1 MSTNETMSTIPIGL
15 FFSKVLVVL
24 GFVTLVLGTI
34 GGFIVAIQTT
44 EVDNPYA
51 TYTER
56 QDVTLG
62 LTMIVCS
69 LAMSTLMIVVGS
81 YVDVRITKIVV
92 DMIPRGI
99 QQQDSSL
106 TGEYGQAL
114 TDSEGQA
121 L

>member
-34 GGFIVAIQTT
+34 GGFIVAVQTT
-44 EVDNPYA
+44 EVEGYG

-62 LTMIVCS
+62 LTMIVSS
-69 LAMSTLMIVVGS
+69 LVMSSLMIVVGS
-81 YVDVRITKIVV
+81 YVDVRITKIIV

-106 TGEYGQAL
+106 TGEQGGAL
-114 TDSEGQA
+114 TD
-121 L
+121 